1 MLKKSFLIA
10 AQPILYAHESSVDFI
25 DSDIDSN
32 YEIDFNNELV
42 TNSTQMDVVEN
53 GNVMGE
59 NSLIEER
66 AVNANFSRVSQRI
79 LFSTYFQL
87 VTEDEGRISATC
99 RFCKREKLIRGSL
112 TSTSHFTTHLSVS
125 NIFNRCTTNLI

>member
-1 MLKKSFLIA
+1 M
-10 AQPILYAHESSVDFI
+10 YAHENSVDFI

-53 GNVMGE
+53 SNVMGE

-66 AVNANFSRVSQRI
+66 AVNVNFSRVSQRI
-79 LFSTYFQL
+79 LFNTYFQL

-99 RFCKREKLIRGSL
+99 RLCKTGKLIRGSL
-112 TSTSHFTTHLSVS
+112 TTTSHYTTHLSVS
-125 NIFNRCTTNLI
+125 NIFNTLPI